1 MDVSDAIDEAVNAV
15 LAPTAPAV
23 KAQPAA
29 AAPVEDDTELLDGI
43 LPDEELS
50 SDPEADEAPDEAP
63 VGPELPE
70 GYVAPGVVTEG
81 LATQFVLYD
90 QDGEVEVP
98 DLMVKYQANG
108 KERND
113 RLDQVVKLAQWGAY
127 NQERDQKAKQVEQQY
142 ATVKAEADE
151 LSDTLAEREAQLE
164 RLLQDD
170 DFLFAA
176 REAYERENSPERRAA
191 RADERAQAAEVS
203 AQLAPIVAEGQRF
216 YTQEV
221 GPALARI
228 AQVLPGVT
236 AEELDQRMA
245 LAMQAHAQMGPHGQ
259 PIVTPAKYDALRTYI
274 VEDLAVWAKAMHEY
288 RSTGKVGAP
297 MAAMPTAA
305 KPSPELVRAQREA
318 QKAKNTIARAIKP
331 TGGAA
336 TKEKRIGTKA
346 TAPSSVDDALAAAM
360 DSVLANI
367 PQ

>member
-1 MDVSDAIDEAVNAV
+1 MDVTTAIDEAVSAV
-15 LAPTAPAV
+15 LNPTVPVVAKPAP
-23 KAQPAA
+23 
-29 AAPVEDDTELLDGI
+29 AAPVEEELEAPTDALEPEHPEGEGEPE
-43 LPDEELS
+43 PDEE
-50 SDPEADEAPDEAP
+50 EAP

-127 NQERDQKAKQVEQQY
+127 NQERDQKAKQIEQQY
-142 ATVKAEADE
+142 TTVKAEADE
-151 LSDTLAEREAQLE
+151 LAETLAEREAQLE

-176 REAYERENSPERRAA
+176 REAYERENSPERRAE
-191 RADERAQAAEVS
+191 RADERAKAAEVN

-228 AQVLPGVT
+228 AQVLPTIT

-245 LAMQAHAQMGPHGQ
+245 LAMQAHAQVGPHGQ
-259 PIVTPAKYDALRTYI
+259 PIVTPAKYDALRQYI

-297 MAAMPTAA
+297 MAAMPTPA
-305 KPSPELVRAQREA
+305 KPSPELARAQREA

-331 TGGAA
+331 SGGAA
-336 TKEKRIGTKA
+336 TKETRRGTKA
-346 TAPSSVDDALAAAM
+346 QASSSVDDALAAAM